1 MQSVRS
7 VVPSTLCIAVTRSAA
22 CSGAASVSGRASAAY
37 AARDRTFFSLS
48 IQTNSTDSAA
58 VCAANET
65 LTLIERLC
73 VLPFAR
79 QSLDRSV
86 EIVRVW
92 FRFALGVL

>member
-1 MQSVRS
+1 MLGCGQR
-7 VVPSTLCIAVTRSAA
+7 L
-22 CSGAASVSGRASAAY
+22 GKSVSGVFRA
-37 AARDRTFFSLS
+37 RQTFLSLS

-65 LTLIERLC
+65 LTLIERPC
-73 VLPFAR
+73 ALPFAR

-92 FRFALGVL
+92 FRFVLGVL